1 MRNKLKLWCEEYNIE
16 DKRLKWEIIKFEIR
30 KFTIEYS
37 KRRKY
42 EANDRQKRFERQLC
56 ELERNLTTENRVSKY
71 NEVKQEL
78 KQIDDE
84 KINGHII
91 RSKVRWHEEGE
102 RSTKYFWGLKKARAV
117 KKHLQKLKLKDGRIT
132 TDPKE
137 ILSAQV
143 DFYRKLYSSKLQD
156 NPSTY
161 SFFDHT
167 ITLNEVDRDDC
178 EGAITI
184 KEWEEALHTFK
195 NDKSPGNDGITSEF

>member
-1 MRNKLKLWCEEYNIE
+1 MRKKLKLWCEEYNIE
-16 DKRLKWEIIKFEIR
+16 DKRLKWEIIKFEIK

-37 KRRKY
+37 KRRRY
-42 EANDRQKRFERQLC
+42 EANERQKRLERQLC

-102 RSTKYFWGLKKARAV
+102 RSTKYFWGLEKARAV
-117 KKHLQKLKLKDGRIT
+117 KKHLQELKLKDGIIT

-143 DFYRKLYSSKLQD
+143 DFYRKFYSSKLQD
-156 NPSTY
+156 NQTAY
-161 SFFDHT
+161 NFFDHT
-167 ITLNEVDRDDC
+167 ITLNDVDRDDC

-184 KEWEEALHTFK
+184 KECEEALHTFTK
-195 NDKSPGNDGITSEF
+195 